1 VLEARAAAADA
12 GAATRQDGPFVAS
25 ALAVDEDDDKKSEE
39 RQRLRSPV
47 VYEIVRREGEEELN
61 RPLNS
66 LWWSGVAAG
75 AAISSSLLTKALLHH
90 YLPDAPWRPVVESFG
105 YCVGFLI
112 VILGRM
118 ELFTEHTVSA
128 VLPLL
133 KDLSVRNL
141 LRTGRLWI
149 FVLGANLAGTAA
161 AAVAS
166 VFIGTAHPDH
176 LNAMLEVSRE
186 FAALPPLQALV
197 YGIPAGFLVAAIV
210 WMLPS
215 AQGSEFWII
224 VTVTYVI
231 GLAGFTHVVVGSAEI
246 FVLVLHGELGLAGS
260 LRSLGPTLLGNIIGG
275 TGLFAVLAYG
285 QVREEV

>member
-1 VLEARAAAADA
+1 MKSDPIQGEDA
-12 GAATRQDGPFVAS
+12 
-25 ALAVDEDDDKKSEE
+25 KKSEE
-39 RQRLRSPV
+39 RQRLRSLV
-47 VYEIVRREGEEELN
+47 VYEIVCREGEEELD
-61 RPLNS
+61 RPVNS

-75 AAISSSLLTKALLHH
+75 AAISSSLLAKALLHY
-90 YLPDAPWRPVVESFG
+90 YLPDAPWRPVVESLG
-105 YCVGFLI
+105 YCVGFVI

-133 KDLSVRNL
+133 RDFNIRNL
-141 LRTGRLWI
+141 ARTGRLWL
-149 FVLGANLAGTAA
+149 FVFLANLVGTAA
-161 AAVAS
+161 AAAAS
-166 VFIGTAHPDH
+166 VFIGTAHPEH
-176 LNAMLEVSRE
+176 LTAMLEVSRE
-186 FAALPPLQALV
+186 FAELSASHALV

-210 WMLPS
+210 WMMPS

-246 FVLVLHGELGLAGS
+246 FVLLLHGEIGIFNV

-275 TGLFAVLAYG
+275 AGLFAVLAYG
-285 QVREEV
+285 QIREEV